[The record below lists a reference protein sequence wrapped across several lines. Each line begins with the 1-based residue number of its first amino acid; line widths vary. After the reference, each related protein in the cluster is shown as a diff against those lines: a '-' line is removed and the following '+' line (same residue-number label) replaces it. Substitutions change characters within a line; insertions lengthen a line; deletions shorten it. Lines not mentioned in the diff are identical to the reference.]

1 MANNDVRPKF
11 QVLTPE
17 QINRVHETVLKIL
30 VTDGVRVDDEN
41 AKKLIEKAGGRP
53 VENNRVQIPEDL
65 VHWAIKTVPSEIK
78 MYDRSRDLAFELNGD
93 GSQETIFG
101 VGVTNL
107 FYQKPENDDVIPFER
122 QHMATATLLGN
133 ALDQYDVVA
142 TSGAIRNLPPETA
155 DIYGA
160 LEMIANTKKPLI
172 LLINDPGDLN
182 NVFDLYEHLHGDIG
196 KQPFI
201 IPYFNPITPLVLNP
215 ETTAKMESTIA
226 RGVPFIFSNYGMS
239 GATCPITPAGTLA
252 VLTAELLAGLVY
264 SQLLE
269 ENTPVILGSQPS
281 VFDMRNMG
289 SLLSPQYIYL
299 NIAGAEMMNYYK
311 IPHAGSSGS
320 GTGWAADILGAGTAW
335 MNHLTSCL
343 GKVGMA
349 PFVGGN
355 IDSMAFS
362 PTLVVYA
369 NEIIRQSRQL
379 ADGFSIDDEAFGL
392 DDISKIGPG
401 GNYLASKLTQQ
412 NCRDT
417 SHMSKIWP
425 TYSIE
430 KWQEVGQPKAEKLLQ
445 EKTSA
450 IISELTAPQ
459 DHDEL
464 LAKGETFIS
473 NLYSSP

>member
-1 MANNDVRPKF
+1 MTINEVKPKI

-17 QINRVHETVLKIL
+17 QTERIHEVVLEIL
-30 VTDGVRVDDEN
+30 KTDGVRVDDEN
-41 AKKLIEKAGGRP
+41 ARKLFEKAGAQLA
-53 VENNRVQIPEDL
+53 VNNRIQLPEKL
-65 VHWAIKTVPSEIK
+65 VKWAIETAPSKIE
-78 MYDRSRDLAFELNGD
+78 MYDREGAFAFELNGD
-93 GSQETIFG
+93 GSQDAVFG

-107 FYQKPENDDVIPFER
+107 FYQNPENDDVMPFER
-122 QHMATATLLGN
+122 KHMAIATRLGN
-133 ALDQYDVVA
+133 ALDQYDLVA
-142 TSGAIRNLPPETA
+142 TSGAIRDLPPEIA

-160 LEMIANTKKPLI
+160 LEMIANTRKPLV
-172 LLINDPGDLN
+172 LLINDPQDFK
-182 NVFDLYEHLHGDIG
+182 NVLDLYAHLHGNLA

-215 ETTAKMESTIA
+215 ETTTKMEESISN
-226 RGVPFIFSNYGMS
+226 GIPFIFSNYGMS

-264 SQLLE
+264 SQLLK

-281 VFDMRNMG
+281 VFDMKNMG
-289 SLLSPQYIYL
+289 SILSPQYIYL
-299 NIAGAEMMNYYK
+299 NIACAEMMNYYR

-335 MNHLTSCL
+335 MNHLSSCL

-355 IDSMAFS
+355 LDSMAFS

-369 NEIIRQSRQL
+369 NEIIRQSRQM
-379 ADGFSIDDEAFGL
+379 ADGFSIDDESIGL
-392 DDISKIGPG
+392 TDISKIGPG

-417 SHMSKIWP
+417 SHMNQIWP

-430 KWQEVGQPKAEKLLQ
+430 KWQEMGKPKAEKILQ
-445 EKTSA
+445 EKTNA
-450 IISELTAPQ
+450 IVSELTAPV
-459 DHDEL
+459 DHDDL
-464 LAKGETFIS
+464 ISKGEAFVA
-473 NLYSSP
+473 NLNSSL

>member
-1 MANNDVRPKF
+1 MGIFDVRPKI

-17 QINRVHETVLKIL
+17 QIERVHDAVLNMLK
-30 VTDGVRVDDEN
+30 TDGIRVDDEN
-41 AKKLIEKAGGRP
+41 ARKLMEKGGGQL
-53 VENNRVQIPEDL
+53 VENNRIQLSEKL
-65 VHWAIKTVPSEIK
+65 VNWAIKTAPSKIR
-78 MYDRSRDLAFELNGD
+78 MYDREGGFAFELNGD
-93 GSQETIFG
+93 GSQDAVFG

-107 FYQKPENDDVIPFER
+107 FYQNPENDDVVPFAR
-122 QHMATATLLGN
+122 KHMAIATRLGN
-133 ALDQYDVVA
+133 ALDQYGVVA
-142 TSGAIRNLPPETA
+142 TTGAIRDLPPETA

-160 LEMIANTKKPLI
+160 LEMIANTRKPLI
-172 LLINDPGDLN
+172 ILINDPKDFKKVL
-182 NVFDLYEHLHGDIG
+182 DLYEHLHSDLS
-196 KQPFI
+196 KNPFI

-215 ETTAKMESTIA
+215 ETTTKMQETVS
-226 RGVPFIFSNYGMS
+226 RGIPFIFSNYGMS

-252 VLTAELLAGLVY
+252 LLTAELLAGLVY
-264 SQLLE
+264 SQLLK

-281 VFDMRNMG
+281 VFDMKNMG

-299 NIAGAEMMNYYK
+299 NIACAEMMNYYQ

-355 IDSMAFS
+355 LDSMAFS
-362 PTLVVYA
+362 PALVVYA

-379 ADGFSIDDEAFGL
+379 ANGFSLDDESIGL
-392 DDISKIGPG
+392 TDISNIGPG

-417 SHMSKIWP
+417 SHMSKLWP

-430 KWQEVGQPKAEKLLQ
+430 KWQEVGKPKAEKLLQ
-445 EKTSA
+445 EETVK
-450 IISELTAPQ
+450 ILDELTTPL
-459 DHDEL
+459 DHDDL
-464 LAKGETFIS
+464 LGQGEAFIS
-473 NLYSSP
+473 NLHPSL

>member
-1 MANNDVRPKF
+1 MTINEVRPKI

-17 QINRVHETVLKIL
+17 QIKRVHETVLKIL
-30 VTDGVRVDDEN
+30 KTDGIRVDDED
-41 AKKLIEKAGGRP
+41 AKKLMVKAGGQL
-53 VENNRVQIPEDL
+53 VDNNRIQLSEELIN
-65 VHWAIKTVPSEIK
+65 WAIKTAPSKIE
-78 MYDRSRDLAFELNGD
+78 MYDREGDLAFELNGD
-93 GSQETIFG
+93 GSQDAVFG

-107 FYQKPENDDVIPFER
+107 FYQNPEDDDVVPFAR
-122 QHMATATLLGN
+122 KHMAVATRLGN
-133 ALDQYDVVA
+133 ALDQYGVVA
-142 TSGAIRNLPPETA
+142 TTGAIRDLPPETA

-160 LEMIANTKKPLI
+160 LEMIANTRKPLI
-172 LLINDPGDLN
+172 LLINDPKDFK
-182 NVFDLYEHLHGDIG
+182 NVLDLYEHLHGDLS
-196 KQPFI
+196 KNPFI

-215 ETTAKMESTIA
+215 ETTAKMQESIS
-226 RGVPFIFSNYGMS
+226 RGIPFIFSNYGMS

-252 VLTAELLAGLVY
+252 LLTAELLAGLVY
-264 SQLLE
+264 SQLLKE
-269 ENTPVILGSQPS
+269 HTPVILGSQPS
-281 VFDMRNMG
+281 VFDMKNMG
-289 SLLSPQYIYL
+289 SLLSPQYVYL
-299 NIAGAEMMNYYK
+299 NIACAEMMNYYQ

-355 IDSMAFS
+355 LDSMAFS

-379 ADGFSIDDEAFGL
+379 ANGFSLDDESIGL
-392 DDISKIGPG
+392 TDISKIGPG

-417 SHMSKIWP
+417 SHISKIWP

-430 KWQEVGQPKAEKLLQ
+430 KWQEVGKPKAEKLLQ
-445 EKTSA
+445 EKTTK
-450 IISELTAPQ
+450 ILSELTAPK
-459 DHDEL
+459 DHDGL
-464 LAKGETFIS
+464 IDQGEAFIS
-473 NLYSSP
+473 NLHPSL